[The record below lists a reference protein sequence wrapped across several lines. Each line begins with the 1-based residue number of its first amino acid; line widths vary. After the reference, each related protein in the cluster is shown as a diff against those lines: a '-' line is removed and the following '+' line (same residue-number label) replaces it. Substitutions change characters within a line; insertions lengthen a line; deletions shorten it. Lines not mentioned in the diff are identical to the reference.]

1 MEFRRVLFRSIGY
14 TLKDAWRRSAHST
27 QTIRVMPDTRGRG
40 TGEAVSPS
48 WTVRKSRDDESHL
61 WRAVCAERCTHGSER
76 SEEHTPELQS
86 HLNLVCRLLLE
97 KKKRT
102 NDTTTL

>member
-61 WRAVCAERCTHGSER
+61 WRAVCAERGTHGSER
-76 SEEHTPELQS
+76 ANWKRASCL
-86 HLNLVCRLLLE
+86 LYLVGGWFDHSWAQL
-97 KKKRT
+97 
-102 NDTTTL
+102 